1 MKRAYLIRHGLPDF
15 PDGQRRCL
23 GRTDIPLGDAGM
35 EQAEAMAASLPTVT
49 AVFSSP
55 LTRAVQTAVKIDR
68 NVITLTGL
76 RELDY
81 GLWDG
86 LTFTEIRR
94 RFPDLY
100 AAREYDKSLLPPG
113 AEVPEQ
119 ALARF
124 LGAMEEAARLSSG
137 DFAVVAHGGVT
148 ELFLQA
154 ITGRRYKPRYCEVTS
169 LQWENGRFVQSEE
182 SL

>member
-1 MKRAYLIRHGLPDF
+1 MKRAYLIRHALPDF

-35 EQAEAMAASLPTVT
+35 AQAEAMAASLPTVT

-68 NVITLTGL
+68 NVIAMAGL

-81 GLWDG
+81 GQWDG

-94 RFPDLY
+94 RFPELY
-100 AAREYDKSLLPPG
+100 AAREHDKSLLPPG
-113 AEVPEQ
+113 AEPPEQ

-124 LGAMEEAARLSSG
+124 SETMEEIAWVSTG
-137 DFAVVAHGGVT
+137 DFAVVAHGGVM
-148 ELFLQA
+148 ELFLQT
-154 ITGRRYKPRYCEVTS
+154 IIGRQYKPRYCEVIS
-169 LQWENGRFVQSEE
+169 LRWESGKFMQSEE